1 MAEPALLRAET
12 AGILELTFNR
22 PDKYNAINL
31 EMADG
36 LAQAAVDLRERDD
49 LRLLL
54 IKAKGRYFSAGT
66 DITDISMPDPKGSSS
81 RARTWYRAGRGSF
94 HTMFDE
100 LEAIEKPIVVAHQ
113 GNCFGGGLEL
123 SLSCDFRFAA
133 ASASYRMNE
142 IDIGVIPGSGG
153 TSRLT
158 RLVGPHWARWFIMA
172 GELVSAERAL
182 AIGLVH
188 NVFPDE
194 TFDQQVRAF
203 CEKLANRPPETL
215 AIAKLTIELSADL
228 DRQQARN
235 AERLGNSILFL
246 GDEHRDLIAAMR
258 ARLTKS
264 K

>member
-1 MAEPALLRAET
+1 MAEPALLVDEKD
-12 AGILELTFNR
+12 GILEVTLNR

-36 LAQAAVDLRERDD
+36 LAQAADDLRERDD

-54 IKAKGRYFSAGT
+54 IKAKGRYFTAGT
-66 DITDISMPDPKGSSS
+66 DITDVTMPDPKGSSS
-81 RARTWYRAGRGSF
+81 RVRNWYRAGRGSF

-100 LEAIEKPIVVAHQ
+100 LEAIEKPVVVAHQ
-113 GNCFGGGLEL
+113 GACLGGGLEL

-133 ASASYRMNE
+133 TSAYYRMNE
-142 IDIGVIPGSGG
+142 IDIGCIPGSGG

-158 RLVGPHWARWFIMA
+158 RLVGAHWARWFVMA
-172 GELVSAERAL
+172 GEAVSSERAL

-188 NVFPDE
+188 DVIPDE
-194 TFDQQVRAF
+194 TFEQQVRAF
-203 CEKLANRPPETL
+203 CEKLAKRPPETL
-215 AIAKLTIELSADL
+215 GIAKLTIELSADL

-235 AERLGNSILFL
+235 AERIGNSILFL

-258 ARLTKS
+258 TRLGKN